1 MKFMQPARLDDLVSA
16 DVDIYRL
23 GRAQVTLLQEVRHNT
38 STLVRAKV
46 NLACVTRG
54 GFRPQPL
61 PEAIADAFSNASQ
74 RATPEKR
81 M

>member
-1 MKFMQPARLDDLVSA
+1 
-16 DVDIYRL
+16 
-23 GRAQVTLLQEVRHNT
+23 VTLLQEVQRNE

-54 GFRPQPL
+54 DFRPQPL
-61 PEAIADAFSNASQ
+61 PEAIAAAFSQSSQ